1 MNIFSLSLSLSLSL
15 TLSPSERDGQLVP
28 MDASR
33 LSPSLSAVGPG
44 EGEGQGGRGHQEEEI
59 PFSDLPGFPVGVGSP
74 DSDVSI
80 QSGSGLEG
88 GVAGPVSR
96 VPRPERGSGGRLSK
110 KEKKFQLAK
119 DDGRYTE
126 LRPIDPQVA
135 RKEYGESLRLNPVGP
150 AFASLDSPPEGETPS
165 KALNLV
171 SPSGDPEQ
179 GFAGSYYVLE
189 IGNFPQ
195 LAGGSENVE
204 RTEEKEEEKE
214 EEKGGDVIASP
225 AAYYMLEVKNCEGVE
240 GRGGGG
246 GGEGGGAGGGGRVE
260 EPAGPAPA
268 RSASAL
274 SYENID
280 VTGAAK
286 STLPEAF
293 YDTPRNVAH
302 YLQSKGAGQG
312 AGPAKTAPSPYMNV
326 NLAKQTSAPIEV
338 PGPRAGGGA
347 GPAIVYPH
355 PSSASYE
362 NVALFQGHTPPPVYS
377 RSLDDL
383 ATPLRPASPYENTPR
398 RPPPPSLDVS
408 VPSLRVVPSPHD
420 TPPPRP
426 PPPPLDSPPED
437 APTKRRSRRRE
448 EVYQSVSL
456 GSKVTT
462 AIPPVMTKKG
472 AESRIS
478 EASSQSGEVRENG
491 EGGIAGGERGVRKR
505 AEGEKTKGVSKEGA
519 EKEEKEEAVKQE
531 GAKEAV
537 KQEGAK
543 EEVKQEGAKEEGV
556 KMEGAKDESAKK
568 EEEITEGEERRGG
581 AKASAAPGV
590 AGADESDEAFS
601 IPRCDSVIIA
611 NSAENPFVGLV
622 ISASSQLEEGGTA
635 GQSDPPSNGRIRTET
650 IWDNDRVEL
659 EWSSVGTPHTL
670 TPSQ

>member
-1 MNIFSLSLSLSLSL
+1 M
-15 TLSPSERDGQLVP
+15 
-28 MDASR
+28 
-33 LSPSLSAVGPG
+33 
-44 EGEGQGGRGHQEEEI
+44 EET
-59 PFSDLPGFPVGVGSP
+59 
-74 DSDVSI
+74 
-80 QSGSGLEG
+80 
-88 GVAGPVSR
+88 AG
-96 VPRPERGSGGRLSK
+96 
-110 KEKKFQLAK
+110 A
-119 DDGRYTE
+119 
-126 LRPIDPQVA
+126 
-135 RKEYGESLRLNPVGP
+135 
-150 AFASLDSPPEGETPS
+150 
-165 KALNLV
+165 
-171 SPSGDPEQ
+171 
-179 GFAGSYYVLE
+179 
-189 IGNFPQ
+189 
-195 LAGGSENVE
+195 
-204 RTEEKEEEKE
+204 
-214 EEKGGDVIASP
+214 
-225 AAYYMLEVKNCEGVE
+225 
-240 GRGGGG
+240 
-246 GGEGGGAGGGGRVE
+246 
-260 EPAGPAPA
+260 APA

-274 SYENID
+274 SYENVD
-280 VTGAAK
+280 VTGATK

-302 YLQSKGAGQG
+302 YLQSKGVGQG

-362 NVALFQGHTPPPVYS
+362 NVALLQGHTPPPVYS
-377 RSLDDL
+377 RSLDDRV
-383 ATPLRPASPYENTPR
+383 TPLRPASPYENTPR

-462 AIPPVMTKKG
+462 AISPVMTEKG
-472 AESRIS
+472 AESRVS

-491 EGGIAGGERGVRKR
+491 EGGIAGGERGVRER

-519 EKEEKEEAVKQE
+519 KKAEKEGAKKAEKEEA
-531 GAKEAV
+531 
-537 KQEGAK
+537 
-543 EEVKQEGAKEEGV
+543 VKQEGAKEEGV
-556 KMEGAKDESAKK
+556 KMEGAKDESVKK
-568 EEEITEGEERRGG
+568 EEEMTEGEERRGG

-611 NSAENPFVGLV
+611 NSAENPFAGLV
-622 ISASSQLEEGGTA
+622 ISASSQLEEGGAA
-635 GQSDPPSNGRIRTET
+635 GQSDPPSNGRMRTET